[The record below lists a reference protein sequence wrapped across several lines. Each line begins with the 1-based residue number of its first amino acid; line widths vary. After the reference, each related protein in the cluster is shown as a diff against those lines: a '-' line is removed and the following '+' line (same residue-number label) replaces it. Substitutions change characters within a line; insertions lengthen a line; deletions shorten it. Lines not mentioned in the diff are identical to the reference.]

1 MDRKDLEIL
10 RFLQRNCKLSV
21 REIAKRLKIPSSTVY
36 ARINKL
42 EEKGVITGYHA
53 KVDEKKLG
61 YGVKAFI
68 LVSYTPMSIPQ
79 EEVANKIAALPQV
92 QGVYIISGEW
102 DMIVEVIE
110 KDVESLGD
118 FVIKK
123 LRNIEGVSKTLT
135 CVVLKKIKETTYV
148 PVAFVQGFN

>member
-61 YGVKAFI
+61 YSVKAFI
-68 LVSYTPMSIPQ
+68 LVSYTPMPIPQ

-148 PVAFVQGFN
+148 PVAFI

>member
-10 RFLQRNCKLSV
+10 RLLQRNCKLSV

-42 EEKGVITGYHA
+42 EEKRVITGYHA

-68 LVSYTPMSIPQ
+68 LVSYTPMPIPQ

>member
-10 RFLQRNCKLSV
+10 RLLQRNCKLSV

-68 LVSYTPMSIPQ
+68 LVSYTPMPIPQ

-148 PVAFVQGFN
+148 PVAFVQ